1 MDRRRNLAFGQM
13 PFSTS
18 LYGAQ
23 QCNFSVLQMQQTI
36 QGLRNALYSAI
47 NEIRTLKEDNKALKE
62 QVNLLEN
69 GQNKMESQLR
79 QELKE
84 KDELL
89 NTEIEKRRACTK
101 AIDAC
106 QVLLSQKCEEQR
118 LIILELALKDQKE
131 QENKYHERMEEENKR
146 AEDERRRMEHQ
157 LKKEPE
163 DKHVLL
169 KKEIKKRR
177 ARTRAFVNSLVLL
190 NHNEEIKESEEQRPN
205 TLEASQREELS
216 WKEQT
221 EQEEEKIQE
230 KIENQDDEQM
240 RENTRRRED
249 KEINLKKEKKPQ
261 RKTGKKKNRG

>member
-1 MDRRRNLAFGQM
+1 M

-23 QCNFSVLQMQQTI
+23 QCNFSALQMQQTI

-47 NEIRTLKEDNKALKE
+47 NEIKTLKEDNKALKE

-101 AIDAC
+101 AINDC

-118 LIILELALKDQKE
+118 HIILELALKDQKE
-131 QENKYHERMEEENKR
+131 QEKKYHERMEEENKR
-146 AEDERRRMEHQ
+146 AEDEWRRMEHQ
-157 LKKEPE
+157 LKNEPE
-163 DKHVLL
+163 DKDVLL

-190 NHNEEIKESEEQRPN
+190 NHNEKEIKESEEQRPN

-216 WKEQT
+216 VKEQR
-221 EQEEEKIQE
+221 EQEEAKIQE
-230 KIENQDDEQM
+230 KIENQDDEKM
-240 RENTRRRED
+240 GENTRRRED
-249 KEINLKKEKKPQ
+249 KEINLKKEKKLQ